1 MNFPRKHFGLG
12 ALAATLLI
20 TSAAPL
26 VAANLVDQKVEALLA
41 QMTLDEKIGQMTQP
55 DVHAITNHSDIQKY
69 YLGSILNGG
78 GGGPGFGAAAGA
90 DTTVLGGALAMK
102 RAVNGEQVVVV
113 GSDGKSVFLSG
124 TRQPGAKWNTEAPRP
139 WVDKLDF
146 ESGQRSRVFDSPAD
160 AYETFIAALDDDYS
174 SYIYT
179 HESPTVIRDA
189 FLKDTK
195 TSATKKLG
203 IA

>member
-1 MNFPRKHFGLG
+1 MVINEPARQV
-12 ALAATLLI
+12 
-20 TSAAPL
+20 PL
-26 VAANLVDQKVEALLA
+26 
-41 QMTLDEKIGQMTQP
+41 
-55 DVHAITNHSDIQKY
+55 Y
-69 YLGSILNGG
+69 
-78 GGGPGFGAAAGA
+78 
-90 DTTVLGGALAMK
+90 
-102 RAVNGEQVVVV
+102 GEYEVVVV

-160 AYETFIAALDDDYS
+160 AYETFVAALDDDYS

-189 FLKDTK
+189 FLKD
-195 TSATKKLG
+195 A
-203 IA
+203 IAWFAEGHLRYKEDIVEGLHNAAEHFCRLMRGENFGKALVKA